1 VELRKMKKDYLLP
14 IGMFVLFTAI
24 AIGFWQWS
32 GHIFFLF
39 NFLYIGSFLTLGM
52 YLSIKKYKYARLV
65 VQLGVGLYMFVF
77 LGILNRE
84 NMQLEGFFYYLF
96 LGVFQAALI
105 HYMVAK
111 IAGPFLFGRGWCGY
125 ACWTAMVLDFLPYKI
140 PQQPRVRKFEKIR
153 YLLFLISLA
162 FVGGLFLA
170 QVQNLETI
178 MFWSFILGNVIYY
191 IVGIVLAY
199 AMKDNRAFCKYICP
213 ITVFLKPASYY
224 SLTRVTV
231 DLDKCITCNK
241 CKKICPMNV
250 DMLDNRRSRL
260 NGTEC
265 ILCMACV
272 KSCPKNALKM

>member
-1 VELRKMKKDYLLP
+1 
-14 IGMFVLFTAI
+14 
-24 AIGFWQWS
+24 
-32 GHIFFLF
+32 
-39 NFLYIGSFLTLGM
+39 
-52 YLSIKKYKYARLV
+52 
-65 VQLGVGLYMFVF
+65 
-77 LGILNRE
+77 
-84 NMQLEGFFYYLF
+84 
-96 LGVFQAALI
+96 
-105 HYMVAK
+105 
-111 IAGPFLFGRGWCGY
+111 
-125 ACWTAMVLDFLPYKI
+125 
-140 PQQPRVRKFEKIR
+140 
-153 YLLFLISLA
+153 
-162 FVGGLFLA
+162 VGGLFLA

-178 MFWSFILGNVIYY
+178 MFWSFILGNAIYY

-231 DLDKCITCNK
+231 DPDKCITCNK